1 MALSCCKK
9 LFGLFCKIT
18 LKHDGEFY
26 CLNCLHSFSIKTK
39 LKKYE
44 YLSKRCDC
52 CYIEMPNEENILKY
66 NNGEMSMKVPFITY
80 ADMES
85 LLKIYTCHNNFKKS
99 STTKKISIKPLVIH
113 CLHIVHLM
121 SQKTNMII
129 IQVNV

>member
-1 MALSCCKK
+1 M
-9 LFGLFCKIT
+9 FCKIT

-66 NNGEMSMKVPFITY
+66 DNGEMSMKVPLITY

-85 LLKIYTCHNNFKKS
+85 LLKIYT
-99 STTKKISIKPLVIH
+99 V
-113 CLHIVHLM
+113 
-121 SQKTNMII
+121 II
-129 IQVNV
+129 ILKSHQRLKKLA